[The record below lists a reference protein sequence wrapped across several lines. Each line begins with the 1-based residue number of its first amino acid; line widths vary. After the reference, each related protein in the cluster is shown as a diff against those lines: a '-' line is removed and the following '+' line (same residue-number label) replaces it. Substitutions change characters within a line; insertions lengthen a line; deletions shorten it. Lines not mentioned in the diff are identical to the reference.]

1 MLVFVKTK
9 IVCYCTVADSEVSVV
24 HDVIEREDISKKLL
38 SPLVLFLDIF
48 IGKKLCTGL
57 LNYGGQYLTLGQ
69 LGQGANYE
77 LKENGGN

>member
-24 HDVIEREDISKKLL
+24 HDEIEREDISKKLL

-48 IGKKLCTGL
+48 IGK
-57 LNYGGQYLTLGQ
+57 NYALVYYTMV
-69 LGQGANYE
+69 AN
-77 LKENGGN
+77 N